1 MKWNANAWKLGIWP
15 KNMQGALLEKLQE
28 LLIGTFNSETGKNEK
43 YSVFKGTLGTYDVLQ
58 KLALFCDFPK
68 NKEIK

>member
-1 MKWNANAWKLGIWP
+1 
-15 KNMQGALLEKLQE
+15 MQGALLEKLQE